1 MSARWSG
8 RMLAPMTTIF
18 RTALAIALLHAVD
31 DGLLSPGYGVPAGQH
46 LAALLFALAAAAAGW
61 FLYPR
66 MRPGMQAFTA
76 GAYGL
81 PALVN
86 GAMHVAHVPMDGLA
100 REDVTG
106 IAAAGAGLVLL
117 GLAAAT
123 PFVRRGARATD
134 WVRRW
139 RNRVVAVIGGFIVA
153 SLTVIPVSYAIW
165 DTHKPRGDVGS
176 PPSAA
181 WRSVAFDSTDG
192 LRLRGW
198 FRPSRNGSTVLV
210 VHGGGGDRTGAM
222 RHARMLERNGF
233 GVLVY
238 DARGRGESE
247 GQPNSWGWDWE
258 KDALGAMRFLRA
270 RPDVAPGRIAALGLS
285 SGGDTVLDLAARD
298 HGLRAAVADGAALRT
313 YEDQR
318 RQFGTSPG
326 SIVAQISLKAVH
338 LWSGQAPSRPLG
350 DVVRDIT
357 APTLLISAG
366 TNAER
371 DFNRTYAAEAPEHLT
386 HWNLPNAAHTGAL
399 RRSPVLYEHRVVGF
413 LRRALGV

>member
-1 MSARWSG
+1 
-8 RMLAPMTTIF
+8 MTTIF
-18 RTALAIALLHAVD
+18 RSALAVALIHALD
-31 DGLLSPGYGVPAGQH
+31 DGLLSPGYGVSHTQH
-46 LAALLFALAAAAAGW
+46 LAALLAALAAGAAGW
-61 FLYPR
+61 VLYPR
-66 MRPGMQAFTA
+66 MRPGLQAFA
-76 GAYGL
+76 ALAYGL

-100 REDVTG
+100 REDISG

-117 GLAAAT
+117 GLAVAT
-123 PFVRRGARATD
+123 PFVHRGARANG
-134 WVRRW
+134 WARRW
-139 RNRVVAVIGGFIVA
+139 RNRVVAVVGGFVVA
-153 SLTVIPVSYAIW
+153 SLTVIPLSTAIW

-176 PPSAA
+176 PPSTA

-198 FRPSRNGSTVLV
+198 FRPSRNGATVLV
-210 VHGGGGDRTGAM
+210 IHGGGGDRKGAM

-258 KDALGAMRFLRA
+258 KDALGAMRYLRA
-270 RPDVAPGRIAALGLS
+270 RPDVAAGRIAALGLS

-298 HGLRAAVADGAALRT
+298 HGLRAVVADGAALRT
-313 YEDQR
+313 DEDAR
-318 RQFGTSPG
+318 REYGTSVATIPG
-326 SIVAQISLKAVH
+326 LIGIKAVR

-350 DVVRDIT
+350 DVVQDIT

-366 TNAER
+366 TDTER
-371 DFNRTYAAEAPEHLT
+371 DFNTTYAARAPRHLT
-386 HWNLPNAAHTGAL
+386 HWNLPGAAHTGAL
-399 RRSPVLYEHRVVGF
+399 RRYPVPYEHRVVGF
-413 LRRALGV
+413 LRDALGG

>member
-1 MSARWSG
+1 MSAVWTAP
-8 RMLAPMTTIF
+8 MLRGMTTIF
-18 RTALAIALLHAVD
+18 RIALAIALVHAVD
-31 DGLLSPGYGVPAGQH
+31 DGLVSPGYGVAPGQH
-46 LAALLFALAAAAAGW
+46 VVALLFALATGAAGW

-66 MRPGMQAFTA
+66 MRPGLQAFA
-76 GAYGL
+76 AAAYGL

-100 REDVTG
+100 REDISG

-117 GLAAAT
+117 GLAVAT
-123 PFVRRGARATD
+123 PFVHRGARATG

-139 RNRVVAVIGGFIVA
+139 RNRVVAVVGGFVAA
-153 SLTVIPVSYAIW
+153 SLTVIPLSYAIW

-181 WRSVAFDSTDG
+181 WHSVAFDSTDG

-198 FRPSRNGSTVLV
+198 FRPSRNGATVLV
-210 VHGGGGDRTGAM
+210 IHGGGGDRTGAM

-258 KDALGAMRFLRA
+258 KDALGAMQFLRA
-270 RPDVAPGRIAALGLS
+270 RPAVAPGRIAALGLS
-285 SGGDTVLDLAARD
+285 SGADTVLDLAARD

-313 YEDQR
+313 FEDQR
-318 RQFGTSPG
+318 REYGTPPE
-326 SIVAQISLKAVH
+326 SILAKISLKAVH

-366 TNAER
+366 TDAER
-371 DFNRTYAAEAPEHLT
+371 DFNRTYAAEAPELLT
-386 HWNLPNAAHTGAL
+386 HWNLPQAAHTGAL
-399 RRSPVLYEHRVVGF
+399 RRYPAPYERRVV
-413 LRRALGV
+413 